1 MMMKKAAALSFFS
14 SCRLICF
21 SCFKTDRLSRLE
33 LLIHMLY
40 RQTGNVLFIS
50 IAHHQSTP
58 LYTQVIHSI
67 HISKCTSS
75 KLGESLLKL
84 QFDVLT
90 KLVCNCVKRM
100 KQDTPPRRVR
110 CADDDVATRVFVS
123 LHTESCLVTRKIVV
137 IWTLPAFRCITL
149 QRRLQQQQE
158 TLELQKRKRR
168 SFIIGGY

>member
-1 MMMKKAAALSFFS
+1 M
-14 SCRLICF
+14 
-21 SCFKTDRLSRLE
+21 
-33 LLIHMLY
+33 
-40 RQTGNVLFIS
+40 
-50 IAHHQSTP
+50 
-58 LYTQVIHSI
+58 
-67 HISKCTSS
+67 
-75 KLGESLLKL
+75 KL

-158 TLELQKRKRR
+158 TLELQKRKKLHHWRLLSQLKIDHIVFGTQATTFSAEGCEDFFYANFLFLPEVTVVLVGSDQGSSINNHIR
-168 SFIIGGY
+168 EI